1 MIIFIENPNNLAGK
15 LLELIIEF
23 STVSGYKSSTSQNP
37 IYFSIPATNRK

>member
-1 MIIFIENPNNLAGK
+1 MIIVIENLNNLAEK

-23 STVSGYKSSTSQNP
+23 STVSGYKSSISKNP